1 MNYELAKRLKEAGFP
16 QKNFPVEFE
25 CVCGG
30 NKFHPADGR
39 CSAYLVPLEELIE
52 ACGDAFFALHKNL
65 TRDGYVAKTGI
76 LGEKKGEGKTTS
88 EAVARLWL
96 ALNKN

>member
-52 ACGDAFFALHKNL
+52 ACGVHFAHLVKNE
-65 TRDGYVAKTGI
+65 GGWACNWGI
-76 LGEKKGEGKTTS
+76 MDFPTPT
-88 EAVARLWL
+88 EAVAKLWL